1 MLKTIS
7 QPPETNLAPAIFA
20 LEQKEAT
27 DSRSAAT
34 LGVRHDLGQIVADR
48 VRSQSCG
55 SGDKEKKMRIHC
67 WVGERRKGKKG
78 WNYFTIKRRCCW
90 RFVFYR
96 LQTSQEYQAGPYH
109 MKSGELVQECNVAHL
124 SRA

>member
-7 QPPETNLAPAIFA
+7 QPPETNLAAAIFA
-20 LEQKEAT
+20 LEQKLPS
-27 DSRSAAT
+27 SRSARLWVSAT
-34 LGVRHDLGQIVADR
+34 IRADR
-48 VRSQSCG
+48 GGSGCG
-55 SGDKEKKMRIHC
+55 FGDKEKKMRIHC

-96 LQTSQEYQAGPYH
+96 LQTSQEHQAGPYH

-124 SRA
+124 SPA